1 MQQPMANIMNRSIQ
15 HLSLVAFT
23 GALALIPSITN
34 AQGPV
39 FGVKGG
45 VTLSNLYSGDVDDKN
60 GRIGFNLGVLA
71 RTDPEQ
77 PIGLQL
83 ELLYTTKGETF
94 TYDGFFIDQEFK
106 LNLNYVDLPVMVSLR
121 AGEALEFQGGLY
133 AGLLLGSNL
142 TSSGDLGTSS
152 DVLDKDNFNALDY
165 GLVGGVAFNAGA
177 LQVGARY
184 NYGLSK
190 LASSDGAEAILG
202 DAKNAYAQLYVAFG
216 FGQ

>member
-1 MQQPMANIMNRSIQ
+1 MRST
-15 HLSLVAFT
+15 HFLLTFASL
-23 GALALIPSITN
+23 LATTITD

-45 VTLSNLYSGDVDDKN
+45 LSYSNLYADDANDKN
-60 GRIGFNLGVLA
+60 GRIGFNLGVLG

-77 PIGLQL
+77 SIGLQL
-83 ELLYTTKGETF
+83 ELLYTTKGEKF

-106 LNLNYVDLPVMVSLR
+106 LNLGYVDLPVMVSFR

-133 AGLLLGSNL
+133 AGLLMSANL
-142 TSSGDLGTSS
+142 SSSGDLGTSS
-152 DVLDKDNFNALDY
+152 DDLDKDNFNALDY

-177 LQVGARY
+177 IQVGARY
-184 NYGLSK
+184 NFGLSK
-190 LASSDGAEAILG
+190 LANSDEAELILG

>member
-1 MQQPMANIMNRSIQ
+1 MANIMNRSIQ

-23 GALALIPSITN
+23 GALALIPSITS

>member
-1 MQQPMANIMNRSIQ
+1 MKKKLFVFLIVSG
-15 HLSLVAFT
+15 L
-23 GALALIPSITN
+23 LATTITQ

-45 VTLSNLYSGDVDDKN
+45 LTLSNLYASEVDSKN
-60 GRIGFNLGVLA
+60 GRIGFNLGVLG
-71 RTDPEQ
+71 RTDPEK

-94 TYDGFFIDQEFK
+94 TYDGLFIDQEFK
-106 LNLNYVDLPVMVSLR
+106 LNLSYVDLPVMLAVR
-121 AGEALEFQGGLY
+121 AGEALEFHGGLY
-133 AGLLLGSNL
+133 AGLLMSSNL
-142 TSSGDLGTSS
+142 SSSGDLGTSS
-152 DVLDKDNFNALDY
+152 DDLDKDNFNTLDY

-177 LQVGARY
+177 VQVGARY

-190 LASSDGAEAILG
+190 LASSDEAEFILG
-202 DAKNAYAQLYVAFG
+202 DAKNSYAQLYVAFG

>member
-1 MQQPMANIMNRSIQ
+1 MNRTFPILT
-15 HLSLVAFT
+15 HVAIT
-23 GALALIPSITN
+23 GSLALFTTLAS

-45 VTLSNLYSGDVDDKN
+45 VTFSNLYSGDVDDSN
-60 GRIGFNLGVLA
+60 GRIGFNLGVLG

-77 PIGLQL
+77 VVGLQA

-94 TYDGFFIDQEFK
+94 TYDGFIIDQEFK
-106 LNLNYVDLPVMVSLR
+106 LNLGYLDLPVMASVRL
-121 AGEALEFQGGLY
+121 GTALEFQGGLY
-133 AGLLLGSNL
+133 AGLLLNSNL
-142 TSSGDLGTSS
+142 SSSGDLGNSS
-152 DVLDKDNFNALDY
+152 DDLDKSNFHSLDY

-177 LQVGARY
+177 MQVGARY

-190 LASSDGAEAILG
+190 LAGSDEAEAILG
-202 DAKNAYAQLYVAFG
+202 DAKNAYAQLYVALG

>member
-23 GALALIPSITN
+23 GALALIPSITS

-60 GRIGFNLGVLA
+60 GRIGFNLGVLG
-71 RTDPEQ
+71 RTDPQQ
-77 PIGLQL
+77 PVGLQV

-94 TYDGFFIDQEFK
+94 TYDGFLIDQEFK
-106 LNLNYVDLPVMVSLR
+106 LNLGYLDLPVMASIRLGP
-121 AGEALEFQGGLY
+121 AIEFQAGVYG
-133 AGLLLGSNL
+133 GLLLSSNL
-142 TSSGDLGTSS
+142 SSSGDLGTSS
-152 DVLDKDNFNALDY
+152 DDLDKSNFHSLDY
-165 GLVGGVAFNAGA
+165 GFVGGVAFNAGA
-177 LQVGARY
+177 MQVGARY

-190 LASSDGAEAILG
+190 LAGSDEAEAILG

>member
-1 MQQPMANIMNRSIQ
+1 MNRTFPILFSAATASA
-15 HLSLVAFT
+15 LSL
-23 GALALIPSITN
+23 IPFSAH

-45 VTLSNLYSGDVDDKN
+45 VTFSNLYSADVDDDN
-60 GRIGFNLGVLA
+60 GRLGFNLGVLG

-77 PIGLQL
+77 PVGLQL

-106 LNLNYVDLPVMVSLR
+106 LNLGYLELPVMASVRL
-121 AGEALEFQGGLY
+121 GPALEFQAGGY
-133 AGLLLGSNL
+133 AGLLLNSNL
-142 TSSGDLGTSS
+142 SSSGDLGTSS
-152 DVLDKDNFNALDY
+152 DDLDKSNFHSLDY
-165 GLVGGVAFNAGA
+165 GLLGGVAFNAGA
-177 LQVGARY
+177 MQVGARY

-190 LASSDGAEAILG
+190 LASSDAAEAILG

>member
-1 MQQPMANIMNRSIQ
+1 MNPLLQQ
-15 HLSLVAFT
+15 LSFAATLI
-23 GALALIPSITN
+23 ALSTAPAITH

-45 VTLSNLYSGDVDDKN
+45 VTLSNLYAGDVDDKN
-60 GRIGFNLGVLA
+60 GRVGFNLGVLG

-77 PIGLQL
+77 PIGLQA

-94 TYDGFFIDQEFK
+94 IYDGFFIDQEFK
-106 LNLNYVDLPVMVSLR
+106 LNLSYVDLPVMVSVR

-133 AGLLLGSNL
+133 AGLLLSSNL

-177 LQVGARY
+177 IQVGARY

-190 LASSDGAEAILG
+190 LASSDEAKAVLG

-216 FGQ
+216 FGL

>member
-1 MQQPMANIMNRSIQ
+1 MANIMNRSFQ
-15 HLSLVAFT
+15 HLSLVAIT
-23 GALALIPSITN
+23 GALSLVASPTH

-45 VTLSNLYSGDVDDKN
+45 VTLSNLYSGDVDNSN
-60 GRIGFNLGVLA
+60 GRVGFNLGVLG

-77 PIGLQL
+77 PVGLQA

-94 TYDGFFIDQEFK
+94 TYDGFLIDQEFK
-106 LNLNYVDLPVMVSLR
+106 LNLGYLDLPVMACVRLGP
-121 AGEALEFQGGLY
+121 AIEFQAGGY
-133 AGLLLGSNL
+133 AGLLLNSNL

-152 DVLDKDNFNALDY
+152 DDLDKSNFHSLDY

-177 LQVGARY
+177 MQVGARY

-190 LASSDGAEAILG
+190 LANSDGAEAILG
-202 DAKNAYAQLYVAFG
+202 DAKNAYAQLYFAFG

>member
-1 MQQPMANIMNRSIQ
+1 MKP
-15 HLSLVAFT
+15 
-23 GALALIPSITN
+23 ALFVLTILCLLATTSSY

-45 VTLSNLYSGDVDDKN
+45 LTFSNLYAGDVDDKN
-60 GRIGFNLGVLA
+60 GRLGFNLGVLG

-77 PIGLQL
+77 PIGLQV

-106 LNLNYVDLPVMVSLR
+106 LNLSYVDLPVMVSLR
-121 AGEALEFQGGLY
+121 AGEALEIHGGLY
-133 AGLLLGSNL
+133 AGFLLSSNL
-142 TSSGDLGTSS
+142 SSSGDLGTSS
-152 DVLDKDNFNALDY
+152 EDLDKDNFNALDY

-177 LQVGARY
+177 MQVGARY

-190 LASSDGAEAILG
+190 LANSDGAELILG
-202 DAKNAYAQLYVAFG
+202 DAKNAYAQVYVAFG